1 MLDVPLD
8 SWYAWF
14 GLSLASLAL
23 VGAVVGLPTTPPPN
37 AADAAETVDRVAA
50 AEYDATA
57 EHPLDA
63 SVVKLGTRRVSLRN
77 DAGTAHAT
85 FAFGPVTPVP
95 AEDDSPLR
103 AVLHGAPP
111 ESVFD
116 SKTAFQQAV
125 VDARAASGSG
135 DAPWREVDRTLVVR
149 RTAWEGVD
157 VVLVDA

>member
-23 VGAVVGLPTTPPPN
+23 VGAVAGLPTTPPPN
-37 AADAAETVDRVAA
+37 ATDAAETVDRVAA

-63 SVVKLGTRRVSLRN
+63 ASVRLGTRRISLRN

-85 FAFGPVTPVP
+85 FGFGPVTPVP
-95 AEDDSPLR
+95 TGDSPLR

-111 ESVFD
+111 ERVFE
-116 SKTAFQQAV
+116 SKAAFQQAI
-125 VDARAASGSG
+125 VDARVESDTAT
-135 DAPWREVDRTLVVR
+135 WRDVDRTLIVR
-149 RTAWEGVD
+149 RTSWEGVD

>member
-23 VGAVVGLPTTPPPN
+23 VGAVAGLPTTPPPN

-63 SVVKLGTRRVSLRN
+63 SAIRIGTRRISLRN

-85 FAFGPVTPVP
+85 FGFGPVTPVP
-95 AEDDSPLR
+95 VGDSPLR

-111 ESVFD
+111 ESVFE
-116 SKTAFQQAV
+116 SKAAFQQAV
-125 VDARAASGSG
+125 VDARVGAD
-135 DAPWREVDRTLVVR
+135 DATWRDVDRTLIVR
-149 RTAWEGVD
+149 RTSWEGVD

>member
-23 VGAVVGLPTTPPPN
+23 VGAVAGIPATPPPN
-37 AADAAETVDRVAA
+37 ATDAAETVDRVAA

-63 SVVKLGTRRVSLRN
+63 SAVRIGTRRISLRN

-85 FAFGPVTPVP
+85 FGFAPVTPVP
-95 AEDDSPLR
+95 AGDSPLR
-103 AVLHGAPP
+103 SVLHGAPP
-111 ESVFD
+111 ESVFA

-125 VDARAASGSG
+125 VDARVDAG
-135 DAPWREVDRTLVVR
+135 DATWRDVERTLIVR
-149 RTAWEGVD
+149 RTSWEGVD

>member
-14 GLSLASLAL
+14 GLSLASVAL
-23 VGAVVGLPTTPPPN
+23 VGAVAGLPTTPPPN
-37 AADAAETVDRVAA
+37 AADAAATVDRVAA

-63 SVVKLGTRRVSLRN
+63 SAVRVGSRRISLRN

-85 FAFGPVTPVP
+85 FGFAPVTPVP
-95 AEDDSPLR
+95 AGDSPLR
-103 AVLHGAPP
+103 AVLHGTPP
-111 ESVFD
+111 ETAFD
-116 SKTAFQQAV
+116 SPTAFQQAI
-125 VDARAASGSG
+125 VDARAESS
-135 DAPWREVDRTLVVR
+135 DAAWREVDRTLVVR
-149 RTAWEGVD
+149 RTSWEGVD